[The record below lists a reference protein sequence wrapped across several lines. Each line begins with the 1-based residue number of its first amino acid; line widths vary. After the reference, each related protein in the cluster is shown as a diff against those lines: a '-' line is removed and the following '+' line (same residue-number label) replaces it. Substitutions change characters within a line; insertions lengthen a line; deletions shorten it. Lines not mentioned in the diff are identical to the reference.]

1 MRVTYSY
8 DFCPRPEDRS
18 YFAVARR
25 HLGISH
31 TVCQVRDEQ
40 DAQLLVQ
47 LLRDLDQSE

>member
-8 DFCPRPEDRS
+8 HFYPRPEGRS
-18 YFAVARR
+18 YFAVSRKL
-25 HLGISH
+25 LGISH

-40 DAQLLVQ
+40 DAQLLME